1 MADID
6 REIGS
11 LNARVDGLERWMK
24 ALTEQ
29 MAQQT
34 QALQAIEKDL
44 ATAKG
49 AGRVVIGL
57 SMVMGG
63 FMTFIGE
70 RVMSKWL

>member
-1 MADID
+1 MPDID

-29 MAQQT
+29 MGEQT
-34 QALQAIEKDL
+34 KALQSIEKDL

-63 FMTFIGE
+63 FMTFLGE
-70 RVMSKWL
+70 RVLSRWL

>member
-1 MADID
+1 MPDID

-29 MAQQT
+29 MGEQT
-34 QALQAIEKDL
+34 KALQAIEKDL
-44 ATAKG
+44 ASAKG

-57 SMVMGG
+57 SMLIGG
-63 FMTFIGE
+63 FLTFIGE
-70 RVMSKWL
+70 RMLSKWL